1 MENEAP
7 SVDENDCPDTASDGK
22 VVDEYKHHDTMEVLA
37 RARLVNPPS
46 AIGPTR
52 DSLSAGDELGHDT
65 GPDYDNETSVHVKD
79 DAIGVVVDATATT
92 STAAVF
98 RLVFLPAASAP
109 TPTNKKGQHGKGR
122 CGKTCQHAPEH

>member
-52 DSLSAGDELGHDT
+52 DSLPAGDELGHDT
-65 GPDYDNETSVHVKD
+65 GPDYDNEASVHVKD
-79 DAIGVVVDATATT
+79 DAIGVVVDAATS
-92 STAAVF
+92 STAAVIM
-98 RLVFLPAASAP
+98 LVFLPAASAP